1 MLVANRPVRNVGY
14 WDCESDSRRNNMADL
29 APTMSDSTSMDEI
42 RRDWKPT
49 EPVICKDATV
59 DMVEEGG

>member
-1 MLVANRPVRNVGY
+1 
-14 WDCESDSRRNNMADL
+14 MADL